1 MSAKN
6 QRTYECAPSAT
17 MHRTLDAA
25 ATRPDTTV
33 ADVRKITDVQR
44 VLTSLYKDD
53 WISQEMVGV
62 NTQCG
67 VIKSDLRERGKC
79 KEVAMLMWCTWTNGT
94 TRIHKE

>member
-53 WISQEMVGV
+53 WIG
-62 NTQCG
+62 
-67 VIKSDLRERGKC
+67 
-79 KEVAMLMWCTWTNGT
+79 
-94 TRIHKE
+94 